1 MNLHVAVFLSSSFLG
16 ILWTNLRT
24 VAPRWRASSIG
35 KNAALVIA
43 GGLGLYTGKPEH
55 FMNIDNV
62 VTSHNKDQD
71 KQTVQKSQ
79 TNL

>member
-1 MNLHVAVFLSSSFLG
+1 M
-16 ILWTNLRT
+16 
-24 VAPRWRASSIG
+24 
-35 KNAALVIA
+35 VIA

>member
-1 MNLHVAVFLSSSFLG
+1 MLAQLVRMLHWLLQ
-16 ILWTNLRT
+16 
-24 VAPRWRASSIG
+24 
-35 KNAALVIA
+35 
-43 GGLGLYTGKPEH
+43 GGLDLYTGKPEH